1 MSVSAVYNPT
11 TNRFEREDLATIDG
25 VDAAIGEALAPQE
38 IVLYEGED
46 VTESENGEWVDVSR
60 FSTLVLTLDVTAFAD
75 NSEGDPETVDVAVY
89 TASDSAGTDAAQVAA
104 FTQVTGVVAER
115 KIFTGL
121 DNFCQVRVT
130 VAGDA
135 PEASLTVAGVAK

>member
-1 MSVSAVYNPT
+1 MAKYNPA
-11 TNRFEREDLATIDG
+11 TNRFERLPEEVSLFA
-25 VDAAIGEALAPQE
+25 
-38 IVLYEGED
+38 GED
-46 VTESENGEWVDVSR
+46 VSESVNGEWVDTSR

-89 TASDSAGTDAAQVAA
+89 TASDSEGTDAAQVAS
-104 FTQVTGVVAER
+104 FTQVTGVGSER
-115 KIFTGL
+115 KVFTGL
-121 DNFCQVRVT
+121 DNFCRVQVT